1 MHIWVS
7 LLLALTG
14 TWAQADIVTLAV
26 DGKLTARAE
35 YLAGKPDKPA
45 VLMLH
50 GFLQTHEFP
59 TTQRL
64 ANNLASEG
72 YTVLSPTLSLN
83 IPNRRQSLSCEAI
96 HTHTLDGGLRELR
109 VWLDWLK
116 KRHKTVVL
124 IGHSFGS
131 VYLLAYLQAHPDP
144 TVRKLIGV
152 SIIEGRLHSGEQKRE
167 QIVRQLRSVARSQ
180 HPAMIKQQFTF
191 CKQLQGTPQSLLS
204 YLEWSPDRI
213 LATINRVQVPMT
225 FIVGSE
231 DDLFGPDWIDRLRLT
246 RAKVV
251 LVQGADHFMD
261 GEHEFT
267 LLDDVLTEL
276 KGL

>member
-7 LLLALTG
+7 LLLALTS
-14 TWAQADIVTLAV
+14 TWAQAEIVTLAV
-26 DGKLTARAE
+26 NGKLTARAE
-35 YLAGKPDKPA
+35 YHAGKPDKPA

-96 HTHTLDGGLRELR
+96 HTHTLDGAVRELQ

-116 KRHKTVVL
+116 KRRKSVVL
-124 IGHSFGS
+124 LGHSFGS
-131 VYLLAYLQAHPDP
+131 VHLLAYLQAHPDP
-144 TVRKLIGV
+144 AVRKLIGV
-152 SIIEGRLHSGEQKRE
+152 SIIEGRLYAGEQKRE
-167 QIVRQLRSVARSQ
+167 QIIRQLRAMSRSQ
-180 HPAMIKQQFTF
+180 NMAIVKHQFTF
-191 CKQLQGTPQSLLS
+191 CKQLQGTPRSLLS
-204 YLEWSPDRI
+204 YLEWSPERI
-213 LATINRVQVPMT
+213 LSSINQAPLPMT

-251 LVQGADHFMD
+251 TVEGADHFMD

-267 LLDDVLTEL
+267 LLDDVLAEL
-276 KGL
+276 KGI

>member
-1 MHIWVS
+1 MHIWVV
-7 LLLALTG
+7 LLLALTS
-14 TWAQADIVTLAV
+14 TWAQAEIVTLAV
-26 DGKLTARAE
+26 NGKLTARAE
-35 YLAGKPDKPA
+35 YRAGKPDKPA

-64 ANNLASEG
+64 ANDLASEG
-72 YTVLSPTLSLN
+72 YTVLAPTLSLN

-96 HTHTLDGGLRELR
+96 HTHTLDNAVRELQAW
-109 VWLDWLK
+109 VDWLK
-116 KRHKTVVL
+116 KKRKPLVL

-131 VYLLAYLQAHPDP
+131 VHLLAYLQAHPDP
-144 TVRKLIGV
+144 ALRKLIGV
-152 SIIEGRLHSGEQKRE
+152 SIIEGRLYSGEQKRE
-167 QIVRQLRSVARSQ
+167 QIVRQLRSMSRSQ
-180 HPAMIKQQFTF
+180 HPTMIRQQFTF

-204 YLEWSPDRI
+204 YLEWSPERI
-213 LATINRVQVPMT
+213 LSTINQVQVPMT

-251 LVQGADHFMD
+251 VIQGADHFMD

-267 LLDDVLTEL
+267 LLDDVLAEL